1 MTSFCESLRIALKDH
16 PWEEWPALPGR
27 TNDIRCGV
35 VVPVHEAE
43 GEPTIYA
50 GARSKSLGKHAG
62 EVCFPGGR
70 PEAGDEDLWATA
82 IREAKEELSIEGLD
96 KLGRLSSV
104 PLYTSDYRLEPYIAV
119 LGADVQ
125 PVADGQEIVEVL
137 PIALR
142 SWLSRS
148 HISGIPWMSDKGEEH
163 LSPVFEVGD
172 YLMFG
177 GTAYVFLELLGVV
190 APLLGG
196 EVPPIELGTYRW
208 ADILPELR

>member
-1 MTSFCESLRIALKDH
+1 MTSFCESLRIALQER

-35 VVPVHEAE
+35 VVPVQDD
-43 GEPTIYA
+43 GTNPRVYA
-50 GARSKSLGKHAG
+50 GARSQSLGKHAG

-70 PEAGDEDLWATA
+70 PESGDQDLWATA
-82 IREAKEELSIEGLD
+82 IREAQEELAIEGLD
-96 KLGRLSSV
+96 QLGRLSSV
-104 PLYTSDYRLEPYIAV
+104 PLYTSNYRLEPYIAELSAESV
-119 LGADVQ
+119 

-137 PIALR
+137 PIDLKA
-142 SWLSRS
+142 WLARS
-148 HISGIPWMSDKGEEH
+148 HISGIPWLSDKGEEH

-196 EVPPIELGTYRW
+196 KVPPIKHSSYRW
-208 ADILPELR
+208 EDILPELH